1 MTREATQILNDSM
14 NKLPNAGAQSN
25 TEDMAE
31 ASLSEEIRSLLRG
44 LRKEVAAL
52 RDELA
57 SLRETTS
64 DSGEDDTLLTRQEA
78 AKRLRISTRTL
89 DDLEAG
95 GRLQAVRIGRRVLY
109 HPSTLDAFVRR
120 QSREGRK

>member
-1 MTREATQILNDSM
+1 MTREATQNYDGMDNLSNKSILRNS
-14 NKLPNAGAQSN
+14 
-25 TEDMAE
+25 EDMTK

-44 LRKEVAAL
+44 LHKEVNAL
-52 RDELA
+52 RNELA
-57 SLRETTS
+57 TLRETTG
-64 DSGEDDTLLTRQEA
+64 DSNEDDTLLTREEA

-109 HPSTLDAFVRR
+109 HPSTLDAFIRR

>member
-1 MTREATQILNDSM
+1 VTREATQNYDGMDNLSNKSILRNS
-14 NKLPNAGAQSN
+14 
-25 TEDMAE
+25 EDMTK

-44 LRKEVAAL
+44 LHKEVNAL
-52 RDELA
+52 RNELA
-57 SLRETTS
+57 TLRETTG
-64 DSGEDDTLLTRQEA
+64 DSNEDDTLLTREEA

-109 HPSTLDAFVRR
+109 HPSTLDAFIRR